1 MSDNESVGGETHIR
15 ASRLPHHLGELLHKL
30 LFYTHQGLT
39 RFDFLRQACGIL
51 MEFSGCDMLEIRI
64 GENSRSY
71 RCRSWLDTEGAMHCD
86 FVSPADPKSKP
97 VTTNKGPVPEPLPEG
112 VLSGDLTVAAPFLTR
127 GGSFWTGD
135 AARPILL
142 RDKGGKT
149 QGSRTMVIGGEFQ
162 SLAWIP
168 FPVDDRTRG
177 FLYLGN
183 RRREFFTK
191 NDVRFYEAVA
201 ETLGVAL
208 AHQRAQWA
216 LRERVKE
223 LTCLYGVSNAV
234 QKPNRPV
241 DELLREVV
249 ELLPPAWQYPEITFA
264 RITFDRRSF
273 STNSFQDSPW
283 KQGADIVV
291 NSVRRG
297 CIEVV
302 YSNEMPTIDEGPF
315 LKEERD
321 LIDAVAETLGLAL
334 AHLRAQWALHERV
347 KELTCLYGV
356 ARATQDPAR
365 SVDDLLREIVELLPP
380 GWQYPEITSARI
392 TIDGRSFSTSSF
404 QDSPWSQSADIV
416 VDGVCRGSIEVVY
429 STEKPAIDEGPF
441 LREER
446 NLIDAVAETLG
457 LALAHQRA
465 QWALRERV
473 KELTCLYGIAK
484 ATQDPARPIDDVL
497 QDIVELLP
505 PGWQYPEITS
515 ARIAIDG
522 RSFST
527 SGFQDTQW
535 KQSAGIIVDGVS
547 RGSIEVVYSTEVPSI
562 NGDPFLK
569 EEHDLIKEVA
579 RQVSLILERREAEEE
594 KTKLQEQ
601 LRHADRL
608 ATIGQLAA
616 GAAHELNEP
625 LGSVLG
631 FAQLAKNCPKLPAQ
645 AEQDIEK
652 IINAALHAREIIK
665 KLMISARQMPT
676 RKAPCNVNSLVREG
690 LYFLESRCEREGINL
705 VRQLEEGIPEITA
718 DASQLHQV
726 LVNLVVNAIQAMPQG
741 GTLTIQ
747 TRAEGDHILL
757 IVEDTGT
764 GMTQETMKQIFLPFF
779 TTKAIGQGTGLGLS
793 VAHGIVTSHG
803 GTIRAESQIG
813 KGSRFV
819 VVLPVGK
826 DSDSKENT

>member
-1 MSDNESVGGETHIR
+1 MSENESVAGETHVR
-15 ASRLPHHLGELLHKL
+15 ASRLPHHFGELLHKL

-51 MEFSGCDMLEIRI
+51 MEFSGCDVLEVRI
-64 GENSRSY
+64 GENGRSY
-71 RCRSWLDTEGAMHCD
+71 RCRSWLDAEGAMRWD
-86 FVSPADPKSKP
+86 FFSSADPKSKP
-97 VTTNKGPVPEPLPEG
+97 VSTGKGPVPEPILEG
-112 VLSGDLTVAAPFLTR
+112 VLNGDLTVAAPFLTR
-127 GGSFWTGD
+127 SGSFWTGD

-142 RDKGGKT
+142 RGKGGKT

-168 FPVDDRTRG
+168 FPVDDRIKG
-177 FLYLGN
+177 ILYLGS

-191 NDVRFYEAVA
+191 DDVRFYEAVA

-208 AHQRAQWA
+208 AHQQAQWALRERVKELTCLYGVSKTVQNPNRPVDELLREVVELLPPGWQYPEITSARITFDRRSYGTKGFQDSPWKQSADIVVNGVRRGCIEVVYSTEMPAIDEGPFLKEERNLIDAVAETLGLTLGHQRAQWA

-223 LTCLYGVSNAV
+223 LTCLYGVA
-234 QKPNRPV
+234 K
-241 DELLREVV
+241 
-249 ELLPPAWQYPEITFA
+249 
-264 RITFDRRSF
+264 
-273 STNSFQDSPW
+273 
-283 KQGADIVV
+283 
-291 NSVRRG
+291 
-297 CIEVV
+297 
-302 YSNEMPTIDEGPF
+302 
-315 LKEERD
+315 
-321 LIDAVAETLGLAL
+321 
-334 AHLRAQWALHERV
+334 
-347 KELTCLYGV
+347 
-356 ARATQDPAR
+356 ATQDPAR
-365 SVDDLLREIVELLPP
+365 SVDDLLR
-380 GWQYPEITSARI
+380 
-392 TIDGRSFSTSSF
+392 
-404 QDSPWSQSADIV
+404 
-416 VDGVCRGSIEVVY
+416 
-429 STEKPAIDEGPF
+429 
-441 LREER
+441 
-446 NLIDAVAETLG
+446 
-457 LALAHQRA
+457 
-465 QWALRERV
+465 
-473 KELTCLYGIAK
+473 
-484 ATQDPARPIDDVL
+484 
-497 QDIVELLP
+497 DIVELLP

-515 ARIAIDG
+515 ARIVLDG
-522 RSFST
+522 RSFAT
-527 SGFQDTQW
+527 SGFGEYPW
-535 KQSAGIIVDGVS
+535 KQSADIVINDTC
-547 RGSIEVVYSTEVPSI
+547 RGSIEVVYRTEMPLI
-562 NGDPFLK
+562 DDDPFLK

-579 RQVSLILERREAEEE
+579 RQVGLILERREAEEE

-652 IINAALHAREIIK
+652 IISAALHAREIIK

-676 RKAPCNVNSLVREG
+676 RKGPCNVNNLVREG
-690 LYFLESRCEREGINL
+690 LYFLESRCEREGISL

-726 LVNLVVNAIQAMPQG
+726 LVNLVVNAIQAMPHG

-747 TRAEGDHILL
+747 TCAEGDRILL
-757 IVEDTGT
+757 VVEDTGT
-764 GMTQETMKQIFLPFF
+764 GMTQETMKQLFIPFF

-803 GTIRAESQIG
+803 GTIRAESQVG

>member
-1 MSDNESVGGETHIR
+1 MSENESVAGETHVR
-15 ASRLPHHLGELLHKL
+15 ASRLPHHFGELLHKL

-51 MEFSGCDMLEIRI
+51 MEFSGCDVLEVRI
-64 GENSRSY
+64 GENGRSY
-71 RCRSWLDTEGAMHCD
+71 RCRSWLDAEGAMRWD
-86 FVSPADPKSKP
+86 FFSSADPKSKP
-97 VTTNKGPVPEPLPEG
+97 VSTGKGPVPEPILEG
-112 VLSGDLTVAAPFLTR
+112 VLNGDLTVAAPFLTR
-127 GGSFWTGD
+127 SGSFWTGD

-142 RDKGGKT
+142 RGKGGKT

-168 FPVDDRTRG
+168 FPVDDRIKG
-177 FLYLGN
+177 ILYLGS

-191 NDVRFYEAVA
+191 DDVRFYEAVA
-201 ETLGVAL
+201 ETLGVGL

-223 LTCLYGVSNAV
+223 LTCLYGVSKTV
-234 QKPNRPV
+234 QNPNRPV
-241 DELLREVV
+241 DELLREV
-249 ELLPPAWQYPEITFA
+249 
-264 RITFDRRSF
+264 
-273 STNSFQDSPW
+273 
-283 KQGADIVV
+283 
-291 NSVRRG
+291 
-297 CIEVV
+297 
-302 YSNEMPTIDEGPF
+302 
-315 LKEERD
+315 
-321 LIDAVAETLGLAL
+321 
-334 AHLRAQWALHERV
+334 
-347 KELTCLYGV
+347 
-356 ARATQDPAR
+356 
-365 SVDDLLREIVELLPP
+365 VELLPP

-392 TIDGRSFSTSSF
+392 TFDRRSYGTSGF
-404 QDSPWSQSADIV
+404 QDSPWKQSADIV
-416 VDGVCRGSIEVVY
+416 VNGVRRGCIEVVY
-429 STEKPAIDEGPF
+429 STEMPAIDEGPF
-441 LREER
+441 LKEER

-457 LALAHQRA
+457 LTLGHQRA

-473 KELTCLYGIAK
+473 KELTCLYGVAK
-484 ATQDPARPIDDVL
+484 ATQDPARSVDDL
-497 QDIVELLP
+497 LRDIVELLP

-515 ARIAIDG
+515 ARIVLDG
-522 RSFST
+522 RSFAT
-527 SGFQDTQW
+527 SGFSEYPW
-535 KQSAGIIVDGVS
+535 KQSADIVINDTC
-547 RGSIEVVYSTEVPSI
+547 RGSIEVVYRTEMPLI
-562 NGDPFLK
+562 DDDPFLK

-579 RQVSLILERREAEEE
+579 RQVGLILERREAEEE

-652 IINAALHAREIIK
+652 IISAALHAREIIK

-676 RKAPCNVNSLVREG
+676 RKGPCNVNNLVREG
-690 LYFLESRCEREGINL
+690 LYFLESRCEREGISL

-726 LVNLVVNAIQAMPQG
+726 LVNLVVNAIQAMPHG

-747 TRAEGDHILL
+747 TCAEGDRILL
-757 IVEDTGT
+757 VVEDTGT
-764 GMTQETMKQIFLPFF
+764 GMTQETMKQLFIPFF

-803 GTIRAESQIG
+803 GTIRAESQVG

>member
-1 MSDNESVGGETHIR
+1 MSENKSVGGETHIR
-15 ASRLPHHLGELLHKL
+15 ASRLPHHFGELLHKL

-51 MEFSGCDMLEIRI
+51 MEFSGCDVLEVRI
-64 GENSRSY
+64 SENARSH
-71 RCRSWLDTEGAMHCD
+71 RCRSWIDSDGSLRWD
-86 FVSPADPKSKP
+86 FFSPADPTNKSVP
-97 VTTNKGPVPEPLPEG
+97 AGKGPVLEPILEA

-127 GGSFWTGD
+127 SGSFWTGD

-142 RDKGGKT
+142 RGKGAKA
-149 QGSRTMVIGGEFQ
+149 QGSRTVLIGGEFQ
-162 SLAWIP
+162 SVAWIP
-168 FPVDDRTRG
+168 FPVDDHTKG
-177 FLYLGN
+177 VLYLGS
-183 RRREFFTK
+183 RRRDFFTR

-234 QKPNRPV
+234 QNLNRPV
-241 DELLREVV
+241 DELLREVA
-249 ELLPPAWQYPEITFA
+249 ELLPPGWQYPEITSA

-273 STNSFQDSPW
+273 ATSGFQDYPW
-283 KQGADIVV
+283 KQSADIAV
-291 NSVRRG
+291 NGVRRG
-297 CIEVV
+297 RIEVV
-302 YSNEMPTIDEGPF
+302 YSTEMPAIDEGPF
-315 LKEERD
+315 LKEERN
-321 LIDAVAETLGLAL
+321 LIDAVAETLGLTL
-334 AHLRAQWALHERV
+334 AHQRAQWALRERV

-356 ARATQDPAR
+356 AKATQNPAR
-365 SVDDLLREIVELLPP
+365 PVDDLLRDIVELLPP

-392 TIDGRSFSTSSF
+392 TLDGRSFTTSGF
-404 QDSPWSQSADIV
+404 GECPWKQSADILV
-416 VDGVCRGSIEVVY
+416 NGVCRGSIDVVY
-429 STEKPAIDEGPF
+429 STEMPAIDEGPF

-457 LALAHQRA
+457 IALAYRAA
-465 QWALRERV
+465 QWALRERL
-473 KELTCLYGIAK
+473 KELTCLHAIA
-484 ATQDPARPIDDVL
+484 ALAQQPDLSQTQLL
-497 QDIVELLP
+497 QQIAGLLP
-505 PGWQYPEITS
+505 PALQYPQRAQ
-515 ARIAIDG
+515 ARIIMDQQPFA
-522 RSFST
+522 T
-527 SGFQDTQW
+527 PGFQ
-535 KQSAGIIVDGVS
+535 
-547 RGSIEVVYSTEVPSI
+547 ETEVSLTADIVFGGVRRGIVEVAYGGTLPHRDE
-562 NGDPFLK
+562 NPFLK
-569 EEHDLIKEVA
+569 EERDLIKEVA
-579 RQVSLILERREAEEE
+579 RQVGLIIERREAEEE

-676 RKAPCNVNSLVREG
+676 RKGPCNVNNLVREG
-690 LYFLESRCEREGINL
+690 LYFLESRCEREGISL
-705 VRQLEEGIPEITA
+705 VRQLEDGIPEITA

-757 IVEDTGT
+757 VVEDTGT
-764 GMTQETMKQIFLPFF
+764 GMTEEVMKQLFIPFF

-803 GTIRAESQIG
+803 GTIRVKSQVG
-813 KGSRFV
+813 KGSCFL